1 MGGNRGYA
9 IALNMPPLALMDDAL
24 FDSLNLDT
32 NGDPRSSGGGG
43 GDCGGPRSAG
53 RHRGGNRDP
62 TASTS
67 TSSAPSSPSLNA
79 RWHVRIIKGYTAET
93 AKELS
98 VKVGDV
104 VEVVDNSKKWWN
116 VQNVRS
122 GKIGFVPS
130 NFLETMDG
138 HDAAQVLPTRK
149 KASARTSSAAR
160 KGGGSR
166 KW

>member
-24 FDSLNLDT
+24 FDSLNIDT

-43 GDCGGPRSAG
+43 GAGGGPRSAE

-67 TSSAPSSPSLNA
+67 TSSAPSSSSLNA